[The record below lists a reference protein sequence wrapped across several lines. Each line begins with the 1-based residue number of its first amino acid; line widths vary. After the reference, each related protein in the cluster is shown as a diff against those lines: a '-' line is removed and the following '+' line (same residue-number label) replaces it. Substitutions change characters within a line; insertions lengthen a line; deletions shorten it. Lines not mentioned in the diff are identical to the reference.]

1 MSMPRQIAICADDF
15 GLHSGINEAVLELIR
30 LGILSATSCMPRR
43 GAFAA
48 GATRLRAVPQSQA
61 EVGLH
66 IDFSPP
72 DIRDESPL
80 ALARFQL
87 ATYAGRMTRET
98 LKREVIEQFDA
109 FEAGMDRPPDYI
121 DGHQH
126 VHQLP
131 AVLEVLLEQIE
142 LRYSTRKPW
151 IRSTRPPGGGIKA
164 HVIHS
169 LGGSALE
176 SAAERLQLAT
186 NARLLGVH
194 GFTTDERLYFKRLRE
209 WLTTSRSRDLLMCH
223 PGAGPVPWDA
233 IADCRRAEFSVLRSP
248 EFAALL
254 HELEIVVMPISAMA
268 GSGIAEGETR

>member
-1 MSMPRQIAICADDF
+1 MNTPRQIAICADDF
-15 GLHSGINEAVLELIR
+15 GLHSGINEAVLELLRI
-30 LGILSATSCMPRR
+30 GVLSATSCMPRR

-48 GATRLRAVPQSQA
+48 GAARLRALAPSQA
-61 EVGLH
+61 DIGLH
-66 IDFSPP
+66 LDFSPP
-72 DIRDESPL
+72 DIRDESSL
-80 ALARFQL
+80 VLARFQF
-87 ATYAGRMTRET
+87 ATYAGRMTREA
-98 LKREVIEQFDA
+98 LKREVIDQFDA
-109 FEAGMDRPPDYI
+109 FEAGIDRPPDYI

-131 AVLEVLLEQIE
+131 AVFEVLLEQIE
-142 LRYSTRKPW
+142 LRYGTRKPW

-176 SAAERLQLAT
+176 SAAKRLELST

-194 GFTTDERLYFKRLRE
+194 GFTTDEGLYFKRLRK

-223 PGAGPVPWDA
+223 PGAGPVAWDA
-233 IADCRRAEFSVLRSP
+233 IADCRRAEFSVLRAP

-254 HELEIVVMPISAMA
+254 RELEIVVMPLSAIAAQA
-268 GSGIAEGETR
+268 GA